1 MCGALGGAR
10 LSIASVKALLDDE
23 IPQSAGG
30 DSGDASGAAESDGKD
45 CLAGG
50 LVGC

>member
-10 LSIASVKALLDDE
+10 LSVSSVIALLDFE

-30 DSGDASGAAESDGKD
+30 GSDPEELD
-45 CLAGG
+45 GG
-50 LVGC
+50 VPV